1 MLKLLEFKYVNKLL
15 KMLRK
20 INLIIKYI
28 SEGRRIKSN
37 KYVTLIEE
45 KELLLFWIRQDQDL
59 ISKLC

>member
-20 INLIIKYI
+20 TNLIIKYI
-28 SEGRRIKSN
+28 SEGRKIKSN
-37 KYVTLIEE
+37 KYVTPIEE
-45 KELLLFWIRQDQDL
+45 KELLPFWIRQDLDL

>member
-20 INLIIKYI
+20 TNLIIKYI
-28 SEGRRIKSN
+28 SEGRKIKSN

-45 KELLLFWIRQDQDL
+45 KELLPFWIRQDLDL

>member
-15 KMLRK
+15 KMRRK
-20 INLIIKYI
+20 TNLIIKYI
-28 SEGRRIKSN
+28 SEGRKIKSN

-45 KELLLFWIRQDQDL
+45 KELLPFWIRQDLDL

>member
-45 KELLLFWIRQDQDL
+45 KELLLFWIRQDLDL

>member
-20 INLIIKYI
+20 TNLIIKYI
-28 SEGRRIKSN
+28 SEGRKIKSN

-45 KELLLFWIRQDQDL
+45 KELLLFWIRQDLDL